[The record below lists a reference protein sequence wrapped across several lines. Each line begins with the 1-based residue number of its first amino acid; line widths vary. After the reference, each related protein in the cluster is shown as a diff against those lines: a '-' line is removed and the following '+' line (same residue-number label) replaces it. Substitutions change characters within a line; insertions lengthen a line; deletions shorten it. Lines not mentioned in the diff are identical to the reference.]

1 MNAKLEARAVVGNFV
16 EVKKSTIGRGT
27 KSMHL
32 TYLGDAT
39 IGENTNIGAGT
50 VTCNYDGKQ
59 KHPTVIEDNV
69 RIGSD
74 TMLVAPVRVG
84 KGSVT
89 AAGSVVTED
98 VPPNTLVAGVPAK
111 VKKKL
116 TDE

>member
-1 MNAKLEARAVVGNFV
+1 
-16 EVKKSTIGRGT
+16 
-27 KSMHL
+27 MHL
-32 TYLGDAT
+32 SYLGDAT

-50 VTCNYDGKQ
+50 VTCNYDGKH

-84 KGSVT
+84 SGSVT

-98 VPPNTLVAGVPAK
+98 VPPNTMVAGVPAK
-111 VKKKL
+111 VKKKI
-116 TDE
+116 TRNSKS

>member
-1 MNAKLEARAVVGNFV
+1 MDERAVVGNFV

-39 IGENTNIGAGT
+39 IGEETNIGAGT

-59 KHPTVIEDNV
+59 KHQTVIEDHV
-69 RIGSD
+69 KIGSD

-84 KGSVT
+84 SGAVT
-89 AAGSVVTED
+89 GAGSVVIED

-111 VKKKL
+111 IKRKL
-116 TDE
+116 NEGS